1 VWLLIPLL
9 IVTSW
14 VPTLGGGKA
23 MPLRIQF
30 KHGHTAATLRGT
42 LHRDEQTE
50 YVLAARQGQR
60 LTVRITSMPR
70 QSVTFTLQ
78 DPDGEEVKFQVE
90 ADPHTS
96 GILPKT
102 GDYSISVGRP
112 PNQQF
117 GTSTYVLT
125 VTVQ

>member
-1 VWLLIPLL
+1 
-9 IVTSW
+9 
-14 VPTLGGGKA
+14 

-50 YVLAARQGQR
+50 YVLAAREGQR
-60 LTVRITSMPR
+60 MTVHITSRPR

-78 DPDGEEVKFQVE
+78 DPGGEEVNLEGKANWHQ
-90 ADPHTS
+90 S
-96 GILPKT
+96 GLLPKT
-102 GDYSISVGRP
+102 GDYGISVMRP
-112 PNQQF
+112 PNKQS